1 MAQLVPLR
9 LLQKPIVTLLRNLNL
24 KKCAD
29 PLTYALL
36 YEILQEEQGGNPSA
50 KWRARTM
57 DYNEFDDYGTGY
69 EEAAEAA
76 FDAMIDAEIAD
87 ILDRSCAD
95 KTCWV
100 SDRHD
105 NDCLPF

>member
-1 MAQLVPLR
+1 
-9 LLQKPIVTLLRNLNL
+9 
-24 KKCAD
+24 
-29 PLTYALL
+29 
-36 YEILQEEQGGNPSA
+36 
-50 KWRARTM
+50 M